1 MITDHSLRRVSIARR
16 FEVVSLILTVL
27 WGGILIGVS
36 FVATP
41 AKFLAPS
48 LTLPV
53 ALDVGRHTFAVSNP
67 IEWGAAGALF
77 LSGLASRTSWQNW
90 TAWLCAIGILGLET
104 FWLLPILDARVSL
117 IIAGEQPPPTSHHA
131 VYIACEVC
139 KFLALLISAIL
150 FSRGIVGH
158 QHSKAFQR

>member
-1 MITDHSLRRVSIARR
+1 MITDHSLRRASIARR
-16 FEVVSLILTVL
+16 LEVVSLILTVL

-67 IEWGAAGALF
+67 IEWGAAGALV
-77 LSGLASRTSWQNW
+77 LSGLASRISWRSW
-90 TAWLCAIGILGLET
+90 TVWLCAIGILAVET

-131 VYIACEVC
+131 VYIACEVL
-139 KFLALLISAIL
+139 KFGALVFGSILISRRI
-150 FSRGIVGH
+150 IGH
-158 QHSKAFQR
+158 QYTKAFQR